1 MKTLFIILA
10 LIQIGCNAQNK
21 EINSV
26 TKKKNNNQNKAM
38 ETFDIETF
46 NKNKDQ
52 AENYKYTSKNNEI
65 IEESGG
71 LENGDYIRI
80 KHIANHNFK
89 EFYRFY
95 PKGTLKIKGMF
106 YENDFNSGIWHYYNE
121 QGNLEKTIDYDQ
133 AFTYTWDDILKFV
146 KEKKIDLSEN
156 TTRIS
161 RATEGAIP
169 TWGVTWHY
177 DSGRLKSITINGKT
191 GEIVE
196 EKFLI
201 MEKL

>member
-1 MKTLFIILA
+1 MKTLFVILA

-21 EINSV
+21 ETNSV
-26 TKKKNNNQNKAM
+26 TNEKNNNQNKAM
-38 ETFDIETF
+38 ETFDIDTY

-52 AENYKYTSKNNEI
+52 AENYIFTLDDGTKVTQFGNQ
-65 IEESGG
+65 ESGYY
-71 LENGDYIRI
+71 EYSRKQNSFFEKR
-80 KHIANHNFK
+80 KS
-89 EFYRFY
+89 FYASG
-95 PKGTLKIKGMF
+95 KLKIDGTM
-106 YENDFNSGIWHYYNE
+106 YFNSYQKGIWNYYDE
-121 QGNLEKTIDYDQ
+121 QENLEKTIDYDQ
-133 AFTYTWDDILKFV
+133 PFTYTWDDILKFV
-146 KEKKIDLSEN
+146 KEKKIDLSKN

-161 RATEGAIP
+161 RTTEGVIP
-169 TWGVTWHY
+169 TWGITWHY